1 MEWLRRRRV
10 SLPRVLMVVLYGLLA
25 LQTASL
31 LIVVLN
37 TAREQTAAVHQAMRN
52 ANAQILTYMD
62 SVLKD
67 VAAYDSY
74 YLTDSR
80 FLSILNA
87 ESMQSGTGA
96 YAQAQVYV
104 KSLLRRHI
112 VLAPSI
118 VGITVYTSVGQ
129 IYDST
134 GSDESYLSALAAIR
148 EDMRAQNLNTSV
160 TAPKPLSIHRRTHW
174 CVTLTNRLA
183 DLYTRRTLGFIHY
196 DVGLQD
202 LLDNFLHRD
211 QDMGYT
217 LQTYLFS
224 GESLVYS
231 NGEFPLPST
240 QWTSE
245 RDLKRLLTQQDEEVS
260 FRFRADSGETY
271 LLLSTYS
278 PRYGIRLVQ
287 CEEYSS
293 LATSIRDAV
302 LLIVLLGGCML
313 AIWGIAISVLG
324 LMVRKDTARTKAFI
338 LGAALDTPLP
348 QEPMFFEEMED
359 LLRAYRGVSE
369 GLHAAQE
376 REKQILRQKQEM
388 ELRYLEAQIN
398 PHFICNS
405 LNLISSLALLENN
418 LNINEMAANLAH
430 LLYFNLKGERIVT
443 VREEMEQVERYIAI
457 QSMRFPERFIVSV
470 DLPEELLGCRICRF
484 ALQPVV
490 ENAMS
495 HGMERSKSRVHL
507 WIAGHVEGERCR
519 IVVENDGVAPGSAR
533 IAEINH
539 RLIRGEDEVSFEPGR
554 DSGIGLMNVHVRLR
568 REYGEEGWVRLEE
581 RPDGRGLR
589 VIIGFLRDERGG
601 RSSVHPDR

>member
-1 MEWLRRRRV
+1 
-10 SLPRVLMVVLYGLLA
+10 
-25 LQTASL
+25 
-31 LIVVLN
+31 
-37 TAREQTAAVHQAMRN
+37 
-52 ANAQILTYMD
+52 
-62 SVLKD
+62 
-67 VAAYDSY
+67 
-74 YLTDSR
+74 
-80 FLSILNA
+80 
-87 ESMQSGTGA
+87 
-96 YAQAQVYV
+96 
-104 KSLLRRHI
+104 
-112 VLAPSI
+112 
-118 VGITVYTSVGQ
+118 
-129 IYDST
+129 
-134 GSDESYLSALAAIR
+134 
-148 EDMRAQNLNTSV
+148 
-160 TAPKPLSIHRRTHW
+160 
-174 CVTLTNRLA
+174 
-183 DLYTRRTLGFIHY
+183 
-196 DVGLQD
+196 
-202 LLDNFLHRD
+202 
-211 QDMGYT
+211 
-217 LQTYLFS
+217 
-224 GESLVYS
+224 
-231 NGEFPLPST
+231 
-240 QWTSE
+240 
-245 RDLKRLLTQQDEEVS
+245 
-260 FRFRADSGETY
+260 
-271 LLLSTYS
+271 
-278 PRYGIRLVQ
+278 
-287 CEEYSS
+287 
-293 LATSIRDAV
+293 
-302 LLIVLLGGCML
+302 
-313 AIWGIAISVLG
+313 
-324 LMVRKDTARTKAFI
+324 
-338 LGAALDTPLP
+338 
-348 QEPMFFEEMED
+348 MFFEEMED

-539 RLIRGEDEVSFEPGR
+539 RLMRGEDEVSFEPGR